1 MLQSTSTSSE
11 RRQEPVTIRTGR
23 DDNGDLE
30 FNDRPEGEPRNS
42 VRTDG
47 QFNMSGFFNYT
58 IAFGGRTIAL
68 PPGIRI
74 QMGGVGAATVETVN
88 MAPAKRYRLG
98 FQVSVQN
105 LTNHPNY
112 TGYSGLMTSP
122 FFLTPTAVSGT
133 RKVDVG
139 MTFSF

>member
-1 MLQSTSTSSE
+1 MPTTEGLPRGSELSE
-11 RRQEPVTIRTGR
+11 RLRRVC
-23 DDNGDLE
+23 L
-30 FNDRPEGEPRNS
+30 S
-42 VRTDG
+42 VKV
-47 QFNMSGFFNYT
+47 FNMSGFFNYT

-88 MAPAKRYRLG
+88 MAPAKRYRLS
-98 FQVSVQN
+98 FNAQVQN
-105 LTNHPNY
+105 LTNHRNY

-122 FFLTPTAVSGT
+122 FFLTPTSVAGT